1 MKKNTNINWLVT
13 IFILAFIL
21 SILFS
26 GISTIMAN
34 SFPTIILVF
43 IIILVIAIGIIFDM
57 IGVAVLTSKEA
68 NLHAKASK
76 KMKGAKEAI
85 GLLKNATKVASICN
99 DVIGDICGIVSG
111 SLGAVLTIA
120 IASMFDFS
128 LASTLTSVII
138 TAIISSCTVGF
149 KAVFKEVATK
159 NSDSI
164 VFTVG
169 KILSIFKKS

>member
-1 MKKNTNINWLVT
+1 MKSNVNWIYKVFL
-13 IFILAFIL
+13 LSFIL
-21 SILFS
+21 SIVFS
-26 GISTIMAN
+26 SVSTIIADKFN
-34 SFPTIILVF
+34 TIILTI

-76 KMKGAKEAI
+76 KLKGAKEAI
-85 GLLKNATKVASICN
+85 SLLKNATKVSSVCN

-120 IASMFDFS
+120 IANYFHFS
-128 LASTLTSVII
+128 ITIVTVII
-138 TAIISSCTVGF
+138 TAVISALTVGCKAIF
-149 KAVFKEVATK
+149 KGVATK

-164 VFTVG
+164 VFMVG
-169 KILSIFKKS
+169 KILSICKK

>member
-1 MKKNTNINWLVT
+1 
-13 IFILAFIL
+13 
-21 SILFS
+21 
-26 GISTIMAN
+26 
-34 SFPTIILVF
+34 
-43 IIILVIAIGIIFDM
+43 
-57 IGVAVLTSKEA
+57 
-68 NLHAKASK
+68 
-76 KMKGAKEAI
+76 MKGAKEAI

-128 LASTLTSVII
+128 LSSTLTSVII